1 MMEKYDINKTV
12 KQLRKVAKDSPSQC
26 EGTIFLIA
34 NELRLY
40 NELIELFNQGDTAR
54 GYTIYQIGISI
65 FKHLAAFGQVPIRQK
80 EEPKQEPTFLSEVIA
95 KVNQL

>member
-1 MMEKYDINKTV
+1 MEKYDIIKTV

-40 NELIELFNQGDTAR
+40 NELIDLFNQGDTAR

-65 FKHLAAFGQVPIRQK
+65 FKHLAAFHMIPIREK
-80 EEPKQEPTFLSEVIA
+80 EKEHEEPTYLSEVIA